1 MNDTKLV
8 LDKLSAA
15 INATDVLDCVASIQ
29 GPWAFLYWQVTIVLV
44 DHKMMCVFH
53 IEINWESMVWQRCI
67 WSKKSFMAS
76 SNWH

>member
-29 GPWAFLYWQVTIVLV
+29 GPWAFLYWQVAIVLD
-44 DHKMMCVFH
+44 DHKMMCF
-53 IEINWESMVWQRCI
+53 I
-67 WSKKSFMAS
+67 
-76 SNWH
+76 